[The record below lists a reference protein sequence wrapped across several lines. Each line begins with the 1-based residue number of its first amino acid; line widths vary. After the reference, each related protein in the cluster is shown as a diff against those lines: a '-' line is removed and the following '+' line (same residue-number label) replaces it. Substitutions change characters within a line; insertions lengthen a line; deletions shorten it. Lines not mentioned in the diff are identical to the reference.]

1 MLAASPLSKPVQAP
15 EFKHVIDEYKHREQ
29 TVTCVCGWHGSSAS
43 PDGGPSE
50 WNAHLFAVRGKKR

>member
-1 MLAASPLSKPVQAP
+1 
-15 EFKHVIDEYKHREQ
+15 
-29 TVTCVCGWHGSSAS
+29 VCGWHGSSAS